1 MGSGCVGRVHPITG
15 PFVGTEALARGQF
28 TRRTLHSRNQVI
40 HRNVFLPAGQELTA
54 RDRAV
59 AAWLWSGRRATVA
72 GLSASVL
79 HGSQWVSP
87 DEPAELTRTEASA
100 NGIVVHRETLLD
112 EEVTTVDGM
121 SVTTPAR
128 TVFDLGRRKG
138 FERAVIRVD
147 ALANACGVDAQMVHP
162 LVEAH
167 RGARGVVQLRGVL
180 DAMDSGSES
189 PQETRTRL
197 LLTEANFRA
206 PSTQIDVLDDV
217 GYPFARVDMGWE
229 EFRVGVEYD
238 GAQHWTDHARFA
250 HDIDRHAILTALG
263 WRIIRVSA
271 DLLRH
276 RRTVILQRVFAALD
290 AAGCPWLNECAVMP
304 RLLA

>member
-1 MGSGCVGRVHPITG
+1 VVDGCVGRVHPITG

-28 TRRTLHSRNQVI
+28 TRRTLHSRNQTI

-59 AAWLWSGRRATVA
+59 AAWLWSSRRATVA

-79 HGSQWVSP
+79 HGAQWVSP
-87 DEPAELTRTEASA
+87 DEPAELTRTEAST

-112 EEVTTVDGM
+112 DEVTTVDGIP
-121 SVTTPAR
+121 VTTPAR

-147 ALANACGVDAQMVHP
+147 ALANACGVDARLVYP

-167 RGARGVVQLRGVL
+167 RGARGLVQLREVL
-180 DAMDSGSES
+180 DVMNGGAES

-197 LLTEANFRA
+197 LLIGANFRA
-206 PSTQIDVLDDV
+206 PHTQIDVLDDV
-217 GYPFARVDMGWE
+217 GHPFARVDMGWE

-238 GAQHWTDHARFA
+238 GAQHWTDPARFA
-250 HDIDRHAILTALG
+250 HDIERHAILTALG
-263 WRIIRVSA
+263 WRIVRVSA

-276 RRTVILQRVFAALD
+276 RRTVVLQRVFAALD
-290 AAGCPWLNECAVMP
+290 AAGCPWLHECAVMP
-304 RLLA
+304 RLVA

>member
-1 MGSGCVGRVHPITG
+1 M
-15 PFVGTEALARGQF
+15 ARGHF
-28 TRRTLHSRNQVI
+28 TRRTLRSRNQMI
-40 HRNVFLPAGQELTA
+40 HRNVFLPAGHEVTA

-87 DEPAELTRTEASA
+87 TEPAELTRTEASS
-100 NGIVVHRETLLD
+100 NGIVVHRETLFD
-112 EEVTTVDGM
+112 DEVTAVDGM

-138 FERAVIRVD
+138 FEKAVIRVD
-147 ALANACGVDAQMVHP
+147 ALANACGVNAALVGP
-162 LVEAH
+162 LLEAH
-167 RGARGVVQLRGVL
+167 RGARGLVQLREVL
-180 DAMDSGSES
+180 DVMDGGAES

-197 LLTEANFRA
+197 LLRRANFRA
-206 PSTQIDVLDDV
+206 PRTQIEVVDDV
-217 GYPFARVDMGWE
+217 GYPFARIDMGWE

-250 HDIDRHAILTALG
+250 RDIDRHATLAALG
-263 WRIIRVSA
+263 WRIVRVSA
-271 DLLRH
+271 DLLR
-276 RRTVILQRVFAALD
+276 RRPRVILQRVFAALE
-290 AAGCPWLNECAVMP
+290 ASGCPWLDECAEMP
-304 RLLA
+304 RLRA

>member
-1 MGSGCVGRVHPITG
+1 MHPVIG

-28 TRRTLHSRNQVI
+28 TRRTLRSRNQVI
-40 HRNVFLPAGQELTA
+40 HRNVFLPVGQALTA

-79 HGSQWVSP
+79 HGSQWISP
-87 DEPAELTRTEASA
+87 DEPAELTRTEAST

-112 EEVTTVDGM
+112 DEVTTVDGM
-121 SVTTPAR
+121 PVTTPAR

-147 ALANACGVDAQMVHP
+147 ALANACGVAAPTVYP
-162 LVEAH
+162 LLEAH
-167 RGARGVVQLRGVL
+167 RGARGLVQLRKVL
-180 DAMDSGSES
+180 DLMDGGAES

-197 LLTEANFRA
+197 LLAEAHFRA
-206 PSTQIDVLDDV
+206 PRTQIEVLDDV

-250 HDIDRHAILTALG
+250 HDIDRHATLTALG
-263 WRIIRVSA
+263 WRIVRVSA
-271 DLLRH
+271 DLLRE
-276 RRTVILQRVFAALD
+276 RRTVVLHRVFAAL
-290 AAGCPWLNECAVMP
+290 AASGCPWLDECAVIP
-304 RLLA
+304 RQLA